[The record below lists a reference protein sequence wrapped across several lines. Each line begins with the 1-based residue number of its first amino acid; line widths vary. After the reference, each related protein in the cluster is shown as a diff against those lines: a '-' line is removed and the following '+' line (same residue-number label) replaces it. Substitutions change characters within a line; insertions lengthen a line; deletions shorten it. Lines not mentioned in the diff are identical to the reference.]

1 MMPSEKI
8 LRNLVIK
15 LLNKGDRKN
24 LEKLLKK
31 FYEGNLALIFR
42 HLSHEERIK
51 LFKILVEVD
60 VLKASNVLY
69 DLDEDIQIEI
79 LRNLDTDIAVLV
91 LLKFSPGEI
100 ARILNKLPKNLRIAL
115 YSKLSEDFKKEL
127 EDFIKLGE
135 DSIAPLISEDYI
147 AVREDKLVSDA
158 LNLVRTAPK
167 DIEVIYIYI
176 VDDKNHLVGVVSVR
190 ELLTAPENVLVK
202 DISIPSTEIV
212 KINKK
217 ATKDE
222 AIDTFQRYDL
232 FVLPVVDDENKLIG
246 VIYIDDI
253 LDAITEKTSEDI
265 LKLAGSHEEEI
276 FFHTGNIFKVM
287 KLRLFS
293 FIVATAGELGA
304 SFIIIFFSSLVI
316 SSDLT
321 KNQSVKDLIIL
332 LSFMPLLA
340 AMTGNISSQA
350 SILTTRGII
359 TGRLREN
366 IRDFISFLKREIK
379 IAFIFATL
387 TAILVSLI
395 AFATHPHHILSVI
408 IGLALFINMILA
420 SLFGTL
426 FPFIAYKI
434 KRDPTI
440 ATNPIILTLN
450 DIFSIV
456 IYFSIAYLFLRE
468 LNL

>member
-1 MMPSEKI
+1 MMPSEKV
-8 LRNLVIK
+8 LKKLLIK
-15 LLNKGDRKN
+15 LINKGDKKN
-24 LEKLLKK
+24 LEKVLKK
-31 FYEGNLALIFR
+31 FYEGTIAVIFR

-51 LFKILVEVD
+51 LFKTLVDVD

-147 AVREDKLVSDA
+147 AVREDKLVSEA

-176 VDDKNHLVGVVSVR
+176 VDDNQHLVGVISVR

-202 DISIPSTEIV
+202 DISIPSTEII

-217 ATKDE
+217 ATKEE
-222 AIDTFQRYDL
+222 AIEIFQKYDL

-265 LKLAGSHEEEI
+265 LKLAGSHEEEV
-276 FFHTGNIFKVM
+276 FFHTGNILKVM

-293 FIVATAGELGA
+293 FVIATAGELGA
-304 SFIIIFFSSLVI
+304 SFIIIFFSKLVI
-316 SSDLT
+316 SDLT
-321 KNQSVKDLIIL
+321 NNQSVKDLIIL

-359 TGRLREN
+359 TGRLKEN

-434 KRDPTI
+434 KKDPTI

-450 DIFSIV
+450 DIFSII
-456 IYFSIAYLFLRE
+456 IYFSIAYLFLKV
-468 LNL
+468 LKF

>member
-1 MMPSEKI
+1 MLPSEKI
-8 LRNLVIK
+8 LKDLIIK
-15 LLNKGDRKN
+15 LLKRDDKKN
-24 LEKLLKK
+24 LERLIRK
-31 FYEGNLALIFR
+31 FYEGNIALVFR
-42 HLSHEERIK
+42 HLSHEERVK
-51 LFKILVEVD
+51 LFEILVEVD
-60 VLKASNVLY
+60 ALKASNVLY

-79 LRNLDTDIAVLV
+79 LRNLDIDIALVV

-100 ARILNKLPKNLRIAL
+100 AKILSKLPKDLRLAL
-115 YSKLSEDFKKEL
+115 YSRLSEDFKKEL

-147 AVREDKLVSDA
+147 AVKEYSLVKDA
-158 LNLVRTAPK
+158 LNLIRTAPK
-167 DIEVIYIYI
+167 DIEVIYIYL
-176 VDDKNHLVGVVSVR
+176 VDDKEHLVGVVSIKD
-190 ELLTAPENVLVK
+190 LLTASENVLVR
-202 DISIPSTEIV
+202 DISLPSTEII

-222 AIDTFQRYDL
+222 AIDIFRRYDL
-232 FVLPVVDDENKLIG
+232 LMLPVVDDENKLIG

-276 FFHTGNIFKVM
+276 FFHTGDIFKVM

-293 FIVATAGELGA
+293 FVIATAGELGA
-304 SFIIIFFSSLVI
+304 SFIIIFFSKLVI
-316 SSDLT
+316 PNLIE
-321 KNQSVKDLIIL
+321 NQAIKDLIIL

-379 IAFIFATL
+379 IAFIFATI
-387 TAILVSLI
+387 TSIIVSLI
-395 AFATHPHHILSVI
+395 AFATHPHHVLSII

-440 ATNPIILTLN
+440 ATNPIILTIN
-450 DIFSIV
+450 DIFSII
-456 IYFSIAYLFLRE
+456 IYFSIAYIFLKV